1 MAEEKKTPQI
11 IKEIGKMNK
20 EDSLGFWI
28 AIGMVLGVVFG
39 SAIESIGISVGIA
52 VGMLAGIVLD
62 CVFGSTDSSGID

>member
-11 IKEIGKMNK
+11 IKGIGKLNK

-28 AIGMVLGVVFG
+28 VIGMMLRVVLG

-52 VGMLAGIVLD
+52 VGMPAGIVLD
-62 CVFGSTDSSGID
+62 CVFGSPDSSGTD